1 MRDFPVFT
9 TENGAASLVLREIPY
24 RGVAY
29 ITVQDTLNPK
39 ELLAECVD
47 FCKMAGAEKI
57 YATGHQW
64 LENYPVYTS
73 VIKMQC
79 AKDSL
84 PDSDAAL
91 FPVTEKTIEQWRS
104 YYNER
109 MQNVPGASTMTRE
122 DGKQLLAKGGG
133 YFVHKDGE
141 LLGIGIAREDRIEA
155 IASVKPGAGDMVLL
169 SLCSAL
175 FSENVVLEVAANN
188 EPAIRL
194 YERLG
199 FLKTELLRTWYDVNK
214 PSPGGK
220 VSP

>member
-29 ITVQDTLNPK
+29 ITLQDTQNPK

-64 LENYPVYTS
+64 LEGCPIYTS
-73 VIKMQC
+73 VVKMQRP
-79 AKDSL
+79 KDGL
-84 PDSDAAL
+84 PESSAAL
-91 FPVTEKTIEQWRS
+91 FPVTEKTVDQWRS
-104 YYNER
+104 LYNER
-109 MQNVPGASTMTRE
+109 MRGVPGASTMTRE
-122 DGKQLLAKGGG
+122 EGKQLLAKGGA
-133 YFVHKDGE
+133 YFVHRAGE
-141 LLGIGIAREDRIEA
+141 LLGIGIAREDKIEA
-155 IASVKPGAGDMVLL
+155 IVSAKPGAGETVLL

-175 FSENVVLEVAANN
+175 FSDNVVLEVASNN
-188 EPAIRL
+188 QPAIRL

-199 FLKTELLRTWYDVNK
+199 FLKTELLHTWYDVTK
-214 PSPGGK
+214 
-220 VSP
+220 

>member
-29 ITVQDTLNPK
+29 ITLQDTQNPK
-39 ELLAECVD
+39 GLLAECVA
-47 FCKMAGAEKI
+47 FCKMAGAERI

-64 LENYPVYTS
+64 LESYPVYTS
-73 VIKMQC
+73 VVKMQRP
-79 AKDSL
+79 KDGLAESN
-84 PDSDAAL
+84 AAL
-91 FPVTEKTIEQWRS
+91 FPITEKTIERWRS
-104 YYNER
+104 LYNER

-122 DGKQLLAKGGG
+122 DGKQLLTKGGG

-155 IASVKPGAGDMVLL
+155 IASVKPGAGETVLL

-175 FSENVVLEVAANN
+175 FSENVVLEVADNN
-188 EPAIRL
+188 APAIRL

-199 FLKTELLRTWYDVNK
+199 FLKTELLRTWYDVTK
-214 PSPGGK
+214 
-220 VSP
+220 